1 MGMGPFW
8 GGAECAR
15 AMFSVIAT
23 VCASLILLET
33 ASGAFLSAV
42 LLPVFNVL
50 HVCYSRKMS
59 TGNSVQAQDN
69 LQPGPSGSGTVLG
82 SQPSTETG
90 ISQVANLT
98 SGELQIKK
106 KKKKEHCV

>member
-1 MGMGPFW
+1 
-8 GGAECAR
+8 
-15 AMFSVIAT
+15 
-23 VCASLILLET
+23 
-33 ASGAFLSAV
+33 
-42 LLPVFNVL
+42 
-50 HVCYSRKMS
+50 MS
-59 TGNSVQAQDN
+59 TGNSVEAQDN

-106 KKKKEHCV
+106 KKKRALCVGYIHSRVLCRSFVFSVGCISQQASFQNLAQ

>member
-1 MGMGPFW
+1 MRCCSMGMGPFW

-42 LLPVFNVL
+42 LP
-50 HVCYSRKMS
+50 HPSRS
-59 TGNSVQAQDN
+59 PPFYV
-69 LQPGPSGSGTVLG
+69 TV
-82 SQPSTETG
+82 
-90 ISQVANLT
+90 
-98 SGELQIKK
+98 
-106 KKKKEHCV
+106 H